1 MNSKDI
7 QSVIALMER
16 HGVATFDY
24 EHGTTQLH
32 LTVGAG
38 AHDAAPASPD
48 PAAMADRETIR
59 SPGVGIV
66 LYSHPANPG
75 PVPAL
80 PRKAAKGE
88 VVAYIKTGLTLRA
101 VLATK
106 DCRLQRMLVA
116 EGTGVGYGEALLEAA
131 P

>member
-32 LTVGAG
+32 LTVVAE
-38 AHDAAPASPD
+38 ALDATPASPD
-48 PAAMADRETIR
+48 PAAVADPDTIR
-59 SPGVGIV
+59 SPGVGVV
-66 LYSHPANPG
+66 LYAHPANTG

-80 PRKAAKGE
+80 PRQAAKGE
-88 VVAYIKTGLTLRA
+88 VVAYIKTGPTLRA
-101 VLATK
+101 VLAPT
-106 DCRLQRMLVA
+106 DCHLRRALVA
-116 EGTGVGYGEALLEAA
+116 NGTGVGYGEALLEVA

>member
-32 LTVGAG
+32 LTIGAD
-38 AHDAAPASPD
+38 AHDAAPAD
-48 PAAMADRETIR
+48 PAAMANPETIR

-66 LYSHPANPG
+66 LYAHPANAG

-106 DCRLQRMLVA
+106 DCRLQRVLVA
-116 EGTGVGYGEALLEAA
+116 EGTGVGYGEALLEVA